1 MKPILFC
8 DFDGVIC
15 NTVQAV
21 ADLYNKSYCHSEN
34 FVPAVANKCTK
45 WDMSDICPLIKDINS
60 VFNELSLFHYLKPF
74 PHAVE
79 VLKELSEKYQIIII
93 TIGDNKNLQYKL
105 DWIYIYLPFIE
116 DIILI
121 KNKGCIM
128 DKSIINM
135 ASKDS
140 ETVNIFVDDNQDN
153 LFSVQGQNNLIR
165 YCFAQNR
172 TEWNSKWIDMNG
184 RILKNWLEVRQELL
198 KPSTFDGYSK

>member
-21 ADLYNKSYCHSEN
+21 ADLYNKSYYHSEN

-135 ASKDS
+135 SGTNDNS
-140 ETVNIFVDDNQDN
+140 NIFIDDSADN
-153 LFSVQGQNNLIR
+153 LFSQDLTPNLIR
-165 YCFAQNR
+165 YCYGDKR
-172 TEWNSKWIDMNG
+172 TEWNAKWWDIGG
-184 RILKNWLEVRQELL
+184 RVVHDWLEIKKELL
-198 KPSTFDGYSK
+198 KEKDVDGYEK